1 MKNNE
6 LKNQKENE
14 DLIVTDPLENGIANL
29 RLLFVN
35 SLKKIYFA
43 EQILIKTL
51 PNMSINAS
59 SPKLKS
65 SIDEHIFITENQ
77 FSRLTQIFNLL
88 DEKAQSKECEILNGL
103 QKEATTILKETVYG
117 PARDAAIISIC
128 QKIEHY
134 EIATYGTLFA
144 FAKVLGE
151 NEAAK
156 LLQQTLAEESEADKI
171 LTDVANYSINME
183 ASKI

>member
-6 LKNQKENE
+6 RNIHKENKG
-14 DLIVTDPLENGIANL
+14 LIVNDTPEHGITNL
-29 RLLFVN
+29 RLLFID

-43 EQILIKTL
+43 EQALLKAL
-51 PNMSINAS
+51 PNMVVNSLA
-59 SPKLKS
+59 PKLKS
-65 SIDEHIFITENQ
+65 SISEHIFITDNQ
-77 FSRLTQIFNLL
+77 LSRLIQIFNLL
-88 DEKAQSKECEILNGL
+88 DEKSDGTECEVLNGL
-103 QKEATTILKETVYG
+103 LKEADTIIRETIYG
-117 PARDAAIISIC
+117 PVRDAAIISIS

-144 FAKVLGE
+144 FAKTLGE
-151 NEAAK
+151 NKIAE

>member
-29 RLLFVN
+29 RLLFFN

-43 EQILIKTL
+43 EQTLIKTL
-51 PNMSINAS
+51 PSMSINAS

-77 FSRLTQIFNLL
+77 LSRLTQIFNLL
-88 DEKAQSKECEILNGL
+88 DEKAHSKECEVLYGL
-103 QKEATTILKETVYG
+103 LKEADTIIRETFYG
-117 PARDAAIISIC
+117 PVRDAAIISIC

-144 FAKVLGE
+144 FAKTLGE
-151 NEAAK
+151 NKIAE